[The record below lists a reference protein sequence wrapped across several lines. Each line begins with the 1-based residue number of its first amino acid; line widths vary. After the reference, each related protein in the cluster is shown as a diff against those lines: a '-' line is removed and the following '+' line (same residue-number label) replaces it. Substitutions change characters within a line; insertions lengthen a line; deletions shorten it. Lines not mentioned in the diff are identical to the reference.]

1 MPENV
6 DARRTLGGILLET
19 GEHSDGLKEL
29 RTACGV
35 IVFNST
41 TGFSVKQN

>member
-6 DARRTLGGILLET
+6 DARRTLGGILLAT
-19 GEHSDGLKEL
+19 GKHSDGLEEL

-35 IVFNST
+35 IVFNLT